1 LEVVLAVAKT
11 EAAVESEVMLSVDG
25 EKKSVGV

>member
-11 EAAVESEVMLSVDG
+11 EAAVESEVMLSVDD